1 MKRQN
6 RFGPATKP
14 PSQLKLL
21 TVKVGF
27 DQAQA
32 AELDARRGHYS
43 RAEFLR
49 AAGLGAQLHQAFDA
63 AQLTTWSESAR
74 VQSCFTQINQIAYS
88 LNAIRKTDGEEA
100 AAAELLA
107 RSAEILAAFKN
118 FRDNI
123 LNSPTRQE
131 D

>member
-14 PSQLKLL
+14 PSQLKLV

-49 AAGLGAQLHQAFDA
+49 AAGLDIKLMA
-63 AQLTTWSESAR
+63 APSSAAVTTWAESAR
-74 VQSCFTQINQIAYS
+74 IQACFTQINAIAYS
-88 LNAIRKTDGEEA
+88 LNNIRQADGVES

-107 RSAEILAAFKN
+107 RSSEILEAFKEFRAEILGG
-118 FRDNI
+118 
-123 LNSPTRQE
+123 PPV
-131 D
+131 

>member
-6 RFGPATKP
+6 LFGPATKP
-14 PSQLKLL
+14 PSQLKLV

-49 AAGLGAQLHQAFDA
+49 AAGLDIKLMA
-63 AQLTTWSESAR
+63 APSSAAVTTWAESAR
-74 VQSCFTQINQIAYS
+74 IQACFTQINAIAYS
-88 LNAIRKTDGEEA
+88 LNNIRQADGVES
-100 AAAELLA
+100 AAAELLV
-107 RSAEILAAFKN
+107 RSSEILEAFKEFRAEILGG
-118 FRDNI
+118 
-123 LNSPTRQE
+123 PPV
-131 D
+131 

>member
-1 MKRQN
+1 MQRQN

-27 DQAQA
+27 NQAQA

-49 AAGLGAQLHQAFDA
+49 AAGLDIKLMA
-63 AQLTTWSESAR
+63 APSSAAVTTWAESAR
-74 VQSCFTQINQIAYS
+74 IQACLTQINAIAYS
-88 LNAIRKTDGEEA
+88 LNNIRQADGVES

-107 RSAEILAAFKN
+107 RSSEILEAFKEFRAEILGG
-118 FRDNI
+118 
-123 LNSPTRQE
+123 PPV
-131 D
+131 

>member
-1 MKRQN
+1 LQRQN

-27 DQAQA
+27 NQAQA

-49 AAGLGAQLHQAFDA
+49 AAGLDIKLMA
-63 AQLTTWSESAR
+63 APSSAAVTTWAESAR
-74 VQSCFTQINQIAYS
+74 IQACLTQINAIAYS
-88 LNAIRKTDGEEA
+88 LNNIRQADGVES

-107 RSAEILAAFKN
+107 RSSEILEAFKEFRAEILGG
-118 FRDNI
+118 
-123 LNSPTRQE
+123 PPV
-131 D
+131 